1 MERKKEFVFG
11 LQRDSLL
18 NTQVINAGTKGGDG
32 SAIRKRMKLMKQW
45 LCFKI
50 TAKLGNSKRQH
61 YSRQKYIYIY
71 IYIYICMCRV
81 GTTVQKAYKGKED
94 GKTERAEKFFY
105 SHMNRRNASYVQ
117 GAKC

>member
-1 MERKKEFVFG
+1 MFG

-32 SAIRKRMKLMKQW
+32 STIRKRMKLMKQR

-61 YSRQKYIYIY
+61 CSRQEYIYIY
-71 IYIYICMCRV
+71 IYVCMCKV
-81 GTTVQKAYKGKED
+81 GTTIQKARERKED

-105 SHMNRRNASYVQ
+105 YSHMNCKNASYVQ
-117 GAKC
+117 RAKY

>member
-1 MERKKEFVFG
+1 MFG

-18 NTQVINAGTKGGDG
+18 NTQVINAGTKGGDEP
-32 SAIRKRMKLMKQW
+32 AIRKGMKLMKRW

-71 IYIYICMCRV
+71 IYIYVCV
-81 GTTVQKAYKGKED
+81 GWGPLFKKPTKEKKMERQKGQ
-94 GKTERAEKFFY
+94 RSFFI
-105 SHMNRRNASYVQ
+105 HI
-117 GAKC
+117 